1 MENFLIRFIKDIIKK
16 TASIIRS
23 VLVYSLTFFLIFLL
37 VSALSSSFIKG
48 DINPYYFKE
57 KYIGGD
63 KGSLNKIV
71 FINLNGEIASS
82 SENTV
87 LSSGSFISP
96 TQIENIFLQIKT
108 DSNIKAIIFDINSP
122 GGSAVASDRIYEQ
135 IVNFRRE
142 SNIPTI
148 ALFSDIA
155 ASGAYYIASACDY
168 IVANPSSLTGSIGTI
183 MESYNLEKLYE
194 KIGIEKFTF
203 TKGEYKDMLNENR
216 EPTEKELAII
226 DSLNENTYQMFI
238 SRVAEGRKLELD
250 YVKSLA
256 TGQIYSG
263 KEAYDLKLID
273 SLGNRDEAIY
283 QAKSLSQ
290 IDRAQIIEYQSE
302 NILGDFLGLSLKS
315 SFANLISLPQ
325 KILLSQF

>member
-1 MENFLIRFIKDIIKK
+1 MENFLLKFIKDVFKK
-16 TASIIRS
+16 TTTIIRS

-37 VSALSSSFIKG
+37 ASVISSSFIKT

-63 KGSLNKIV
+63 KGSPNKIV
-71 FINLNGEIASS
+71 FISLNGEIASS
-82 SENTV
+82 SEDTI
-87 LSSGSFISP
+87 LSSNSFISP
-96 TQIENIFLQIKT
+96 TQIENIFLQIKANP
-108 DSNIKAIIFDINSP
+108 DIKAVIFDINSP

-135 IVNFRRE
+135 IINFRRE
-142 SNIPTI
+142 TNIPTI

-155 ASGAYYIASACDY
+155 ASGAYYISSACDY
-168 IVANPSSLTGSIGTI
+168 IIANPSTLTGSIGTI

-194 KIGIEKFTF
+194 KIGIEKLTF

-216 EPTEKELAII
+216 TPTEEELAII

-238 SRVAEGRKLELD
+238 ARVAEGRKLELD

-283 QAKSLSQ
+283 RAKTLAQ
-290 IDRAQIIEYQSE
+290 IDRSQIIEYQSE
-302 NILGDFLGLSLKS
+302 NILGDFLGLSLKG
-315 SFANLISLPQ
+315 SFANLIALPQ
-325 KILLSQF
+325 KILRSQF